1 MKKLKIEAAIND
13 NGEMAYEVNK
23 SKTMNLFEVLGVL
36 HNISSDINKMIEDK
50 LKVQNP

>member
-23 SKTMNLFEVLGVL
+23 SKTLSLFEVIGLL
-36 HNISSDINKMIEDK
+36 QNISSDVNKMIEDK
-50 LKVQNP
+50 LKIQNV